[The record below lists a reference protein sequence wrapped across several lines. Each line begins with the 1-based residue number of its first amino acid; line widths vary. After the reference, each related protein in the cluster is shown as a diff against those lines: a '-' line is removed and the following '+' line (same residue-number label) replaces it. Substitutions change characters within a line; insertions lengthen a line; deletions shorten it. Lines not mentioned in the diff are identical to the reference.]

1 MINRITGSNNPVE
14 VSSMREWMGNAHF
27 MSQLNRHYDFPI
39 EVYRESEDGSR
50 ALVRV
55 EYSAA

>member
-1 MINRITGSNNPVE
+1 MSNLDQTSP
-14 VSSMREWMGNAHF
+14 SSMREWMGNAHF
-27 MSQLNRHYDFPI
+27 MSQLNRSYSFPI

-55 EYSAA
+55 EYPTA